1 MRTERR
7 CSLGSPKLRCRAD
20 KAALPAPHKGPEGEG
35 NVFLNYILGL
45 RELKKAVEK
54 AFPGKVTLEA
64 VKNIDAVPVWV
75 AINTAVMLGIGR
87 FPLMNPKKAANWLRG
102 KDDVLLY
109 GTDIEF
115 IGYRD
120 LAGRRMSID
129 GLLEVVKA
137 LNVEL
142 SLPSE
147 LKHSGRKL
155 YLRTSSWAPDK
166 SLRIW
171 TEDEGNARLNMLTP
185 FVGEPLAFLA
195 ENSDARG
202 WSLSLRGGSTPSGR
216 YTTIGG
222 VRSEGFKE
230 KGLNSPACPDGRL
243 FDGRPESPTP

>member
-1 MRTERR
+1 M
-7 CSLGSPKLRCRAD
+7 
-20 KAALPAPHKGPEGEG
+20 
-35 NVFLNYILGL
+35 
-45 RELKKAVEK
+45 EK

-142 SLPSE
+142 SYP
-147 LKHSGRKL
+147 
-155 YLRTSSWAPDK
+155 
-166 SLRIW
+166 
-171 TEDEGNARLNMLTP
+171 
-185 FVGEPLAFLA
+185 
-195 ENSDARG
+195 
-202 WSLSLRGGSTPSGR
+202 
-216 YTTIGG
+216 
-222 VRSEGFKE
+222 RS
-230 KGLNSPACPDGRL
+230 
-243 FDGRPESPTP
+243 